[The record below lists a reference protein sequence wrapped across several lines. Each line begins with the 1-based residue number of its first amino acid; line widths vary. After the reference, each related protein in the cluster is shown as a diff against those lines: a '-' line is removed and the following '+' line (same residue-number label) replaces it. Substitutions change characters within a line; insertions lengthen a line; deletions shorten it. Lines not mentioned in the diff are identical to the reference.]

1 MTTIVVVRHG
11 ETAWNYE
18 ERMQGWAPVPLNET
32 GREQADAVG
41 SWLADRYDVDAVH
54 ASDLLRTEETAERIL
69 SHLSTGQGADRGSS
83 AGAGPASPDVSFE
96 RAWRERDVGVYQ
108 GLTYTDV
115 FERFPEFGLGEA
127 AVDAAARMPDS
138 GESLEEVYE
147 RVTERFDAVLAE
159 AAADETRLVVTHG
172 GPIYMLYRHVKD
184 VDIREAVLEHR
195 MDNCGVT
202 VFEHEAGETRVVREN
217 FCGWA

>member
-11 ETAWNYE
+11 ETAWNRDG
-18 ERMQGWAPVPLNET
+18 RMQGWAPVPLDET

-41 SWLADRYDVDAVH
+41 AWLADRYDVDAVH
-54 ASDLLRTEETAERIL
+54 ASDLLRTEETAERIV
-69 SHLSTGQGADRGSS
+69 SHPKADG
-83 AGAGPASPDVSFE
+83 GPAAEAAPIDVSYE

-138 GESLEEVYE
+138 GESLEGTYE
-147 RVTERFDAVLAE
+147 RVTERFEAVLAE
-159 AAADETRLVVTHG
+159 AGPDETRLVVTHG
-172 GPIYMLYRHVKD
+172 GPIYMLYGHVKA
-184 VDIREAVLEHR
+184 VDIREAVLEHHV
-195 MDNCGVT
+195 DNCGVT
-202 VFEHEAGETRVVREN
+202 VFEHADGETRVVREN
-217 FCGWA
+217 FCDWG